1 MSILR
6 EENEHFLI
14 TIYSRDDDKEIKEIV
29 KFLEENNYFYRI
41 INDEEVFK
49 KLYIEYTPV
58 INLGNKIVTTKNDLE
73 EWQNRKIEKERKNNV
88 QIYE

>member
-1 MSILR
+1 MR

-29 KFLEENNYFYRI
+29 RFLEENNYFYRI

-58 INLGNKIVTTKNDLE
+58 INLGNKIVTTKSDLE
-73 EWQNRKIEKERKNNV
+73 EWQNRKLEKERKNNV

>member
-1 MSILR
+1 MR
-6 EENEHFLI
+6 KKNEHFLI

-73 EWQNRKIEKERKNNV
+73 EWQNRKLEKERKNNV

>member
-1 MSILR
+1 MR

-29 KFLEENNYFYRI
+29 RFLEENNYFYKI

-73 EWQNRKIEKERKNNV
+73 EWQNKRLEKERKNNV

>member
-1 MSILR
+1 MR

-29 KFLEENNYFYRI
+29 KFLEKNNYFYRI

-73 EWQNRKIEKERKNNV
+73 EWQNRKLEKERKNNV

>member
-1 MSILR
+1 MR

-14 TIYSRDDDKEIKEIV
+14 TIYSRDDDKEIKDIV
-29 KFLEENNYFYRI
+29 RFLEENNYFYRI

-58 INLGNKIVTTKNDLE
+58 INVGNKIVTTKNDLE
-73 EWQNRKIEKERKNNV
+73 EWQNRKLEKERKNNV

>member
-1 MSILR
+1 MR

-29 KFLEENNYFYRI
+29 RFLEENNYFYRI

-73 EWQNRKIEKERKNNV
+73 EWQNRKLEKERKNNV

>member
-1 MSILR
+1 MR

-73 EWQNRKIEKERKNNV
+73 EWQNRKLERERKNNV

>member
-1 MSILR
+1 MR
-6 EENEHFLI
+6 KKNEHFLI

-29 KFLEENNYFYRI
+29 RFLEENNYFYKI

-73 EWQNRKIEKERKNNV
+73 EWQNRKLEKERKNNV

>member
-1 MSILR
+1 MR

-73 EWQNRKIEKERKNNV
+73 EWQNRKLEKERKNNV

>member
-1 MSILR
+1 MR

-14 TIYSRDDDKEIKEIV
+14 TIYSRDDDKEIKDIV
-29 KFLEENNYFYRI
+29 RFLEENNYFYRI

-73 EWQNRKIEKERKNNV
+73 EWQNRKLEKERKNNV

>member
-1 MSILR
+1 MR

>member
-1 MSILR
+1 MR

-29 KFLEENNYFYRI
+29 RFLEENNYFYKI

-73 EWQNRKIEKERKNNV
+73 EWQNRKLEKERKNNV

>member
-1 MSILR
+1 MR

-29 KFLEENNYFYRI
+29 RFLEENNYFYKI

-73 EWQNRKIEKERKNNV
+73 EWQNRRLEKERKNNV

>member
-1 MSILR
+1 MR

-58 INLGNKIVTTKNDLE
+58 INVGNKIVTTKNDLE
-73 EWQNRKIEKERKNNV
+73 EWQNRKLEKERKNNV

>member
-1 MSILR
+1 M
-6 EENEHFLI
+6 I

-73 EWQNRKIEKERKNNV
+73 EWQNRKLEKERKNNV

>member
-1 MSILR
+1 MR

-29 KFLEENNYFYRI
+29 KFLEENNYFYKI

-58 INLGNKIVTTKNDLE
+58 INVGNKIVTTKNDLE
-73 EWQNRKIEKERKNNV
+73 EWQNRKLEKERKNNV

>member
-1 MSILR
+1 MR

-14 TIYSRDDDKEIKEIV
+14 TIYSRDDDKEIKDIV
-29 KFLEENNYFYRI
+29 RFLEENNYFYKI

-73 EWQNRKIEKERKNNV
+73 EWQNRKLEKERKNNV

>member
-1 MSILR
+1 MR

-29 KFLEENNYFYRI
+29 RFLEENNYFYKI

-58 INLGNKIVTTKNDLE
+58 INVGNKIVTTKNDLE
-73 EWQNRKIEKERKNNV
+73 EWQNRKLEKERKNNV

>member
-1 MSILR
+1 MR

-41 INDEEVFK
+41 INNEEVFK

-58 INLGNKIVTTKNDLE
+58 INVGNKIVTTKNDLE
-73 EWQNRKIEKERKNNV
+73 EWQNRKLEKERKNNV

>member
-1 MSILR
+1 MR

-58 INLGNKIVTTKNDLE
+58 INLGNKIVTTKSDLE
-73 EWQNRKIEKERKNNV
+73 EWQNRKLEKERKNNV